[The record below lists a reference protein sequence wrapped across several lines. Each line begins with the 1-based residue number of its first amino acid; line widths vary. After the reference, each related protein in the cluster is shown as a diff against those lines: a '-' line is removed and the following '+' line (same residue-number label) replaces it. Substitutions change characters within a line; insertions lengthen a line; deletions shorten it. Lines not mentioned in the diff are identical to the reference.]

1 MSHNY
6 LLDLNRH
13 IEARLTTLTAKSAK
27 AGMPPEEYRHI
38 EGRLEVLTQFR
49 SLLCRQYYPKLPKRL
64 YRRLAANFCEAPAP
78 EI

>member
-6 LLDLNRH
+6 LLDLNQH
-13 IEARLTTLTAKSAK
+13 IEARLATLTTRSAE
-27 AGMPPEEYRHI
+27 AGMTPEEYRRI

-49 SLLCRQYYPKLPKRL
+49 TLLCRHYYPKLPKRL
-64 YRRLAANFCEAPAP
+64 YRRLAVNFCEAPAP